1 MSCWARCSRRG
12 LSGESFG
19 ERTHAVTSS
28 DVRRGAVGVA
38 ALVVFAALAGTTYQ
52 GVTTAVE
59 RREFPRPGRM
69 VDIGDYQLHIA
80 CTGKGAPVVVLEA
93 PAAGLSS
100 AWGWVQPALAVHTRV
115 CSYDRA
121 GLGWSEA
128 QEGDFDPGRAAEDL
142 RRLLEG
148 AGETGPYV
156 VVGHGLGAS
165 LAQVF
170 AGRFPGDVRGLALV
184 DAPSPDSGGPA
195 ALLVQYP
202 ALTPWLAR
210 VGILRAM
217 GVAADLTRGLPAP
230 AAGALSSFLN
240 RPDHLTRSAREL
252 RKWDEAMAT
261 AASALLP
268 PGLAVE
274 RVATAR
280 PARVS
285 FLVHEDEAAQ
295 VAAAVR
301 RLIGTTKDQ

>member
-1 MSCWARCSRRG
+1 VR
-12 LSGESFG
+12 
-19 ERTHAVTSS
+19 SS
-28 DVRRGAVGVA
+28 DVRRGAVRVG
-38 ALVVFAALAGTTYQ
+38 ALLVFAALAGTTYQ

-80 CTGKGAPVVVLEA
+80 CSGKGAPVVVLEA

-100 AWGWVQPALAVHTRV
+100 AWGWLQPALAGHTRV

-128 QEGDFDPGRAAEDL
+128 QEGDFDPGRAADDL
-142 RRLLEG
+142 HRLLDG

-184 DAPSPDSGGPA
+184 DVPLPGSEGPA
-195 ALLVQYP
+195 ALLVRYP

-217 GVAADLTRGLPAP
+217 GVAADLTRGLPGP
-230 AAGALSSFLN
+230 AAGALASFLN

-252 RKWDEAMAT
+252 RKWDEAMAS
-261 AASALLP
+261 AASAPLP

-274 RVATAR
+274 RLSTAR

-285 FLVHEDEAAQ
+285 FLIHEEEAAQ

-301 RLIGTTKDQ
+301 RLIGTKDR